1 MWIKSQTCYTKL
13 VERFLMSQEAKQCVI
28 FHSSAVLDQL
38 PLEDE
43 AGQPVAERGQLRGHK
58 SSSPD
63 VTAGGI
69 PVY

>member
-1 MWIKSQTCYTKL
+1 
-13 VERFLMSQEAKQCVI
+13 MSQEAKQCVI

-69 PVY
+69 PVYWAEYPLSERNQYVVA